1 MHEDLQGCREGAPKA
16 GLSNRRKVV
25 SKGWAR
31 SGAVRSPPRS
41 GTLALALSI
50 TFPRILFTKSIKLI
64 ESRRKWQGLVGTAA
78 VVVGRGKVGVT
89 H

>member
-31 SGAVRSPPRS
+31 SGAAEVPTMLGDFGP
-41 GTLALALSI
+41 G
-50 TFPRILFTKSIKLI
+50 FPRILFTKSIKLT
-64 ESRRKWQGLVGTAA
+64 ELRRKWQGLVGAAA